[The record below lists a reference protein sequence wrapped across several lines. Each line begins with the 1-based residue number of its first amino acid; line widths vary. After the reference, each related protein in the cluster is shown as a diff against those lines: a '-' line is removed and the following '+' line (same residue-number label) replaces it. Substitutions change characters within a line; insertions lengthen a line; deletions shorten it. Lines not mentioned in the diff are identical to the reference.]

1 MPIFEIGFIPYIWL
15 VIAVVLFIME
25 SLTVQLVSIWLGIA
39 ALITIIPAAMGA
51 TVIVQLGIFTIS
63 SVILLI
69 LTKPFCKKI
78 INQKKIYHTNADQF
92 IGKTAVVVEEINNL
106 NSAGRVAVD
115 GLYWTARSENG
126 DVISEGENV
135 QINKIEGVKVIVEK
149 LSTVTC
155 K

>member
-1 MPIFEIGFIPYIWL
+1 MPISEIGFIPYIWL

-39 ALITIIPAAMGA
+39 ALLTIIPAAMGA
-51 TVIVQLGIFTIS
+51 TLVIQLSVFTIS
-63 SVILLI
+63 SVVLLI
-69 LTKPFCKKI
+69 LTKPFTKKL

-92 IGKTAVVVEEINNL
+92 IGKTAVVIEEINNL
-106 NSAGRVAVD
+106 NSAGRVVVD

-149 LSTVTC
+149 LSAATC